1 LHEHALQHKAH
12 LEAMLKCA
20 KSIEKMSAERTK
32 AIKSLIKAAEALN
45 VGVVE
50 AKAPPEE
57 DDKALARLNDAGLH
71 Y

>member
-1 LHEHALQHKAH
+1 
-12 LEAMLKCA
+12 
-20 KSIEKMSAERTK
+20 MSAERTK